1 MSLIFAKNK
10 LEPITRPSAG
20 SVWTSHNVE
29 TLTVE
34 DQLKAVKTPEKT
46 ATHTP
51 IPHSLLVSKT
61 RTALDRAGFSITEE
75 EHALAR
81 GGQRYF
87 GGFALTGDD
96 IKGEDRRLVFGLR
109 NSSDKSTAASACMG
123 NSMMVCDNMCFSSDV
138 KLARRHTV
146 NILRDLDGMLAK
158 AISRIRS
165 SWADMGLRISAYKES
180 EISPEVASNLAVD
193 LAECKALPERDVY
206 KTVKEFRDP
215 RHPEFRGNTLWNLY
229 NSVTENLKGG
239 DLSKLPERT
248 MKVQSIF
255 DGIAGHRSAVLVDA
269 EEHRARVRA
278 PAFAH
283 LSNPDWRVSS
293 PPFLSLIHI

>member
-1 MSLIFAKNK
+1 MSLIYARNK
-10 LEPITRPSAG
+10 LVPQTAPCAG
-20 SVWTSHNVE
+20 SVWTTTEVE
-29 TLTVE
+29 TLSVE
-34 DQLKAVKTPEKT
+34 DQLRAVRTPEKT
-46 ATHTP
+46 DTHTP
-51 IPHSLLVSKT
+51 IPHSLLVGKT
-61 RTALDRAGFSITEE
+61 RKALDRAGFSITEE

-158 AISRIRS
+158 AISRIVS
-165 SWADMGLRISAYKES
+165 SWHDMGHRIEAYKGS
-180 EISPEVASNLAVD
+180 EISLERASNLVVD
-193 LAECKALPERDVY
+193 LAESKALPERDVY

-215 RHPEFRGNTLWNLY
+215 RHPEFRDNTLWSLY

-239 DLSKLPERT
+239 DLAKLPERT
-248 MKVQSIF
+248 MKMQSIF
-255 DGIAGHRSAVLVDA
+255 DGIAGHRSAVLDADILVEEREA
-269 EEHRARVRA
+269 EELAEPVVWGENTKLD
-278 PAFAH
+278 PETFNI
-283 LSNPDWRVSS
+283 LPS
-293 PPFLSLIHI
+293 

>member
-1 MSLIFAKNK
+1 MALIYAKNK
-10 LEPITRPSAG
+10 LEPITLPTAG
-20 SVWTSHNVE
+20 SVWTRRERELLS
-29 TLTVE
+29 VE

-51 IPHSLLVSKT
+51 IPHSLLVSKA
-61 RTALDRAGFSITEE
+61 RKALGKAGFSISEE

-87 GGFALTGDD
+87 GGFALRGEGITGD
-96 IKGEDRRLVFGLR
+96 DRRLVFGLR
-109 NSSDKSTAASACMG
+109 NSSDKSTAASA
-123 NSMMVCDNMCFSSDV
+123 DV

-165 SWADMGLRISAYKES
+165 SWADMGQRIEAYKEA

-229 NSVTENLKGG
+229 NAVTENLKGG

-248 MKVQSIF
+248 MKMQSLF
-255 DGIAGHRSAVLVDA
+255 DGVAGHRSAVLEADVLVKEKEA
-269 EEHRARVRA
+269 ERLAEAVEPVNWGDGVPLDPESFDIL
-278 PAFAH
+278 PA
-283 LSNPDWRVSS
+283 
-293 PPFLSLIHI
+293 

>member
-29 TLTVE
+29 TLSVE

-158 AISRIRS
+158 AISRIVT
-165 SWADMGLRISAYKES
+165 SWHDMGQRIEAYKVA
-180 EISPEVASNLAVD
+180 EISHDRASNLIVD
-193 LAECKALPERDVY
+193 LAESKALPERDVY
-206 KTVKEFRDP
+206 KTVKEFRNQP
-215 RHPEFRGNTLWNLY
+215 HEQFRGNTLWNLY

-248 MKVQSIF
+248 MKMQSIF
-255 DGIAGHRSAVLVDA
+255 DGVAGHRSVIVEA
-269 EEHRARVRA
+269 EEVAL
-278 PAFAH
+278 PA
-283 LSNPDWRVSS
+283 
-293 PPFLSLIHI
+293 

>member
-1 MSLIFAKNK
+1 MSLIFAQNK

-20 SVWTSHNVE
+20 SVWTSNNVE

-158 AISRIRS
+158 AISRIVT
-165 SWADMGLRISAYKES
+165 SWHDMGQRIEAYKVA
-180 EISPEVASNLAVD
+180 EISHDRASNLVVD
-193 LAECKALPERDVY
+193 LAEVKALPERDVY
-206 KTVKEFRDP
+206 KTAKEFRNP

-248 MKVQSIF
+248 MKVQSLF
-255 DGIAGHRSAVLVDA
+255 DSIAGHESTNFVEA
-269 EEHRARVRA
+269 EEVA
-278 PAFAH
+278 
-283 LSNPDWRVSS
+283 LSS
-293 PPFLSLIHI
+293 

>member
-29 TLTVE
+29 TLSVD
-34 DQLKAVKTPEKT
+34 DQIRAVRTPPKTDS
-46 ATHTP
+46 HTP
-51 IPHSLLVSKT
+51 IPHSLLVDKT
-61 RTALDRAGFSITEE
+61 RNALDRAGFTITEE

-96 IKGEDRRLVFGLR
+96 IKGKDRRLVFGLR
-109 NSSDKSTAASACMG
+109 NSHDKSTASSACMG
-123 NSMMVCDNMCFSSDV
+123 NSMLVCDNMCFSSDV

-158 AISRIRS
+158 AIGRIVS
-165 SWADMGLRISAYKES
+165 SWHDMGERIMAYKDS
-180 EISPEVASNLAVD
+180 EISPERASNLVVD
-193 LAECKALPERDVY
+193 LAEIKALPERDVY

-248 MKVQSIF
+248 MKMQSLF
-255 DGIAGHRSAVLVDA
+255 DSVAGHTPEIIEA
-269 EEHRARVRA
+269 EEVVL
-278 PAFAH
+278 PA
-283 LSNPDWRVSS
+283 
-293 PPFLSLIHI
+293 

>member
-1 MSLIFAKNK
+1 MALIYAKNK
-10 LEPITRPSAG
+10 LEPITLPTAG
-20 SVWTSHNVE
+20 SVWTRRELE
-29 TLTVE
+29 TLSVE
-34 DQLKAVKTPEKT
+34 DQLKAVKTPVKT
-46 ATHTP
+46 ASHLP
-51 IPHSLLVSKT
+51 IPHSLLVSKA
-61 RTALDRAGFSITEE
+61 RTALDKAGFSITEE

-87 GGFALTGDD
+87 GGFALAGEDITGD
-96 IKGEDRRLVFGLR
+96 DRRLVFGLR

-123 NSMMVCDNMCFSSDV
+123 NSMLVCDNMCFSSDV

-165 SWADMGLRISAYKES
+165 SWADMGQRIEAYKEA

-215 RHPEFRGNTLWNLY
+215 RHPEFRGNALWNLY
-229 NSVTENLKGG
+229 NAVTENLKGG

-248 MKVQSIF
+248 MKMQSIF
-255 DGIAGHRSAVLVDA
+255 DGVAGHQSQVIVEA
-269 EEHRARVRA
+269 EEVAL
-278 PAFAH
+278 PA
-283 LSNPDWRVSS
+283 
-293 PPFLSLIHI
+293 

>member
-29 TLTVE
+29 TLSVE
-34 DQLKAVKTPEKT
+34 DQLRAVKTPPKT
-46 ATHTP
+46 DSHTP
-51 IPHSLLVSKT
+51 IPHSLLVDKT
-61 RTALDRAGFSITEE
+61 RKALDRAGFAITEE

-123 NSMMVCDNMCFSSDV
+123 NSMLVCDNMCFSSDV

-229 NSVTENLKGG
+229 NAVTENLKGG

-248 MKVQSIF
+248 MKMQSIF
-255 DGIAGHRSAVLVDA
+255 DGVAGHQSQVIVEA
-269 EEHRARVRA
+269 EEVVL
-278 PAFAH
+278 PA
-283 LSNPDWRVSS
+283 
-293 PPFLSLIHI
+293 

>member
-123 NSMMVCDNMCFSSDV
+123 NSMMVCDNMSFSSDV

-158 AISRIRS
+158 AISRIVT
-165 SWADMGLRISAYKES
+165 SWHDMGQRIEAYKVA
-180 EISPEVASNLAVD
+180 EISDDRASNLVVD
-193 LAECKALPERDVY
+193 LAEAKALPERDVY
-206 KTVKEFRDP
+206 KTAKEFRNP

-269 EEHRARVRA
+269 EEVA
-278 PAFAH
+278 
-283 LSNPDWRVSS
+283 LSS
-293 PPFLSLIHI
+293 

>member
-158 AISRIRS
+158 AISRIVT
-165 SWADMGLRISAYKES
+165 SWHDMGQRIEAYKVA
-180 EISPEVASNLAVD
+180 EISHDRASNLVVD
-193 LAECKALPERDVY
+193 LAEVKALPERDVY
-206 KTVKEFRDP
+206 KTAKEFRNP
-215 RHPEFRGNTLWNLY
+215 RHLEFRGNTLWNLY

-248 MKVQSIF
+248 MKVQSLF
-255 DGIAGHRSAVLVDA
+255 DSIAGHESTNFVEA
-269 EEHRARVRA
+269 EEVA
-278 PAFAH
+278 
-283 LSNPDWRVSS
+283 LSS
-293 PPFLSLIHI
+293 

>member
-29 TLTVE
+29 TLSVE

-158 AISRIRS
+158 AISRIVT
-165 SWADMGLRISAYKES
+165 SWHDMGQRIEAYKVA
-180 EISPEVASNLAVD
+180 EISHDRASNLIVD
-193 LAECKALPERDVY
+193 LAESKALPERDVY
-206 KTVKEFRDP
+206 KTVKEFRNQP
-215 RHPEFRGNTLWNLY
+215 HEQFRGNTLWNLY

-255 DGIAGHRSAVLVDA
+255 DGIAGHRSAVLVEA
-269 EEHRARVRA
+269 EEVA
-278 PAFAH
+278 
-283 LSNPDWRVSS
+283 LSS
-293 PPFLSLIHI
+293 

>member
-158 AISRIRS
+158 AISRIVT
-165 SWADMGLRISAYKES
+165 SWHDMGQRIEAYKVA
-180 EISPEVASNLAVD
+180 EISNDRASNLVVD
-193 LAECKALPERDVY
+193 LAEVKALPERDVY
-206 KTVKEFRDP
+206 KTAKEFRNP

-255 DGIAGHRSAVLVDA
+255 DSIAGHRSAVLVDA
-269 EEHRARVRA
+269 EEVA
-278 PAFAH
+278 
-283 LSNPDWRVSS
+283 LSS
-293 PPFLSLIHI
+293 

>member
-158 AISRIRS
+158 AISRIVT
-165 SWADMGLRISAYKES
+165 SWHDMGQRIEAYKVA
-180 EISPEVASNLAVD
+180 EISNDRASNLVVD
-193 LAECKALPERDVY
+193 LAEVKALPERDVY
-206 KTVKEFRDP
+206 KTAKEFRSP

-248 MKVQSIF
+248 MKVQSLF
-255 DGIAGHRSAVLVDA
+255 DSIAGHESTNFVEA
-269 EEHRARVRA
+269 EEVA
-278 PAFAH
+278 
-283 LSNPDWRVSS
+283 LSS
-293 PPFLSLIHI
+293 

>member
-29 TLTVE
+29 TLSVE
-34 DQLKAVKTPEKT
+34 DQLRAVKTPPKT
-46 ATHTP
+46 DSHTP
-51 IPHSLLVSKT
+51 IPHSLLVDKT
-61 RTALDRAGFSITEE
+61 RKALDRAGFAITEE

-123 NSMMVCDNMCFSSDV
+123 NSMLVCDNMCFSSDV

-229 NSVTENLKGG
+229 NAVTENLKGG

-248 MKVQSIF
+248 MKMQSIF
-255 DGIAGHRSAVLVDA
+255 DGVAGHRSVIVDA
-269 EEHRARVRA
+269 EEVV
-278 PAFAH
+278 
-283 LSNPDWRVSS
+283 LSA
-293 PPFLSLIHI
+293 

>member
-158 AISRIRS
+158 AISRIVT
-165 SWADMGLRISAYKES
+165 SWHDMGQRIEAYKVA
-180 EISPEVASNLAVD
+180 EISNDRASNLVVD
-193 LAECKALPERDVY
+193 LAEVKALPERDVY
-206 KTVKEFRDP
+206 KTAKEFRNP

-269 EEHRARVRA
+269 EEVA
-278 PAFAH
+278 
-283 LSNPDWRVSS
+283 LTS
-293 PPFLSLIHI
+293 

>member
-158 AISRIRS
+158 AISRIVT
-165 SWADMGLRISAYKES
+165 SWHDMGQRIEAYKVA
-180 EISPEVASNLAVD
+180 EISHDRASNLIVD
-193 LAECKALPERDVY
+193 LAESKALPERDVY
-206 KTVKEFRDP
+206 KTVKEFRNQP
-215 RHPEFRGNTLWNLY
+215 HEQFRGNTLWNLY

-255 DGIAGHRSAVLVDA
+255 DSIAGHRSAVLVDA
-269 EEHRARVRA
+269 EEVA
-278 PAFAH
+278 
-283 LSNPDWRVSS
+283 LSS
-293 PPFLSLIHI
+293 

>member
-158 AISRIRS
+158 AISRIVT
-165 SWADMGLRISAYKES
+165 SWHDMGQRIEAYKVA
-180 EISPEVASNLAVD
+180 EISNDRASNLVVD
-193 LAECKALPERDVY
+193 LAEAKALPERDVY
-206 KTVKEFRDP
+206 KTAKEFRNP

-255 DGIAGHRSAVLVDA
+255 DSIAGHRSAVLVDA
-269 EEHRARVRA
+269 EEVA
-278 PAFAH
+278 
-283 LSNPDWRVSS
+283 LSS
-293 PPFLSLIHI
+293 